1 MPTEETTKLPHF
13 IHAAVAED
21 LRSGRFDYVRTRL
34 PPEPNGYLHIGHVK
48 AFLIDYFVAKE
59 FGGELYLRFDDTNPS
74 KEETEF
80 VDAIED
86 DARWL
91 GIQWAKVTF
100 ASDYF
105 DRLYEWAIRLIK
117 KGLAYVDDQS
127 KEEMGVGR
135 GTLPKGT
142 KWGDTESAIKPGVDS
157 PYRDRSVEENL
168 DLLERMKNG
177 EFPDGSRVLRAKIDM
192 SHPNLVMRDP
202 VMYRIMHT
210 HHHRTGDKWCIY
222 PMYDWSH
229 GQNDSMEGVTHS
241 LCSNEYIIH
250 RPLYEWFLEQLGEF
264 PTRQIEFSRLN
275 LTYAM
280 MSKRKVRKLVEMG
293 FVRGWDDPRL
303 TTLRGLRRRGVT
315 PEAIINFVTG
325 TGETNNDSWVE
336 MAQFDACIRDDL
348 NKRVLRRM
356 AVLKPLKLVIDNY
369 PDGQIE
375 ELEAVNNP
383 EDPAAGTRKVPFSK
397 VIYIDQDDFR
407 ETPPP
412 KYFRLY
418 PGNEVRL
425 RYAYLI
431 RCTGVV
437 KDEAGN
443 VIEVHA
449 TYDPAT
455 RGGDAPDGRKVKS
468 TIHWVS
474 AQHAIPAEIRLYEQL
489 FTVENPDV
497 GDDLES
503 IINPNSLEVL
513 ENCYLEPSLAGAQP
527 GDKFQFERTGY
538 FCADKDLTPD
548 RLVFNRT
555 VSLKD
560 TWARIEQKQGK

>member
-1 MPTEETTKLPHF
+1 MTEETTSRIPTF
-13 IHAAVAED
+13 IREAVAED
-21 LRSGRFDYVRTRL
+21 LKNRRFNYVRTRL

-48 AFLIDYFVAKE
+48 AFLIDYFTAQE

-86 DARWL
+86 DASWL
-91 GIQWAKVTF
+91 GIKWAKVTF

-105 DRLYEWAIRLIK
+105 DLLYDWA
-117 KGLAYVDDQS
+117 AYVDDQTQ
-127 KEEMGVGR
+127 EEMSAAR

-142 KWGDTESAIKPGVDS
+142 KWSETESALKPGVDS
-157 PYRDRSVEENL
+157 PFRNRSVEENL

-177 EFPDGSRVLRAKIDM
+177 EFPEGSRVLRAKIDM
-192 SHPNLVMRDP
+192 THSNTLLRDP
-202 VMYRIMHT
+202 VMYRIMNA
-210 HHHRTGDKWCIY
+210 HHHRTGDKWHIY

-250 RPLYEWFLEQLGEF
+250 RPLYEWFLQQLGAF
-264 PTRQIEFSRLN
+264 PSRQIEFSRLN

-280 MSKRKVRKLVEMG
+280 MSKRKLRKLVETG
-293 FVRGWDDPRL
+293 VVRGWDDPRL

-325 TGETNNDSWVE
+325 IGETNNDSWVE
-336 MAQFDACIRDDL
+336 MAQFEAIIRDDL
-348 NKRVLRRM
+348 NKRALRRM
-356 AVLKPLKLVIDNY
+356 AVLKPLKLVVDNY
-369 PDGQIE
+369 PEGQSE
-375 ELEAVNNP
+375 EMTAVNNP
-383 EDPAAGTRKVPFSK
+383 EDPSAGTRKVPFSK
-397 VIYIDQDDFR
+397 VLYIEQDDFR

-425 RYAYLI
+425 RYAYLVK
-431 RCTGVV
+431 CTSVV
-437 KDEAGN
+437 KNDAGE
-443 VIEVHA
+443 VTEVHC

-474 AQHAIPAEIRLYEQL
+474 AAHALPAEVRLYETL

-503 IINPNSLEVL
+503 ILNPKSLEVL
-513 ENCYLEPSLAGAQP
+513 KDCFVEPALGEAQA
-527 GDKFQFERTGY
+527 GDKIQFERTGY
-538 FCADKDLTPD
+538 FCIDPD
-548 RLVFNRT
+548 SRPGQPVFNRT
-555 VSLKD
+555 VTLKD
-560 TWARIEQKQGK
+560 SWMKIEKKNWVVGKLEIEN

>member
-1 MPTEETTKLPHF
+1 MTEETTSRIPTF
-13 IHAAVAED
+13 IREAVAED
-21 LRSGRFDYVRTRL
+21 LRTGRFNYVRTRL

-48 AFLIDYFVAKE
+48 AFLIDYFTAQE
-59 FGGELYLRFDDTNPS
+59 SGGELYLRFDDTNPS

-80 VDAIED
+80 VDAIEA
-86 DARWL
+86 DAAWL
-91 GIQWAKVTF
+91 GIKWAKVTF

-105 DRLYEWAIRLIK
+105 DLLYEWAVRLVK
-117 KGLAYVDDQS
+117 MGLAYVDDQTQQ
-127 KEEMGVGR
+127 EMSVSR

-142 KWGDTESAIKPGVDS
+142 KWSDTESALKPGVDS
-157 PYRDRSVEENL
+157 PYRGRSVEENL
-168 DLLERMKNG
+168 DLLDRMKNG
-177 EFPDGSRVLRAKIDM
+177 EFPEGSRVLRAKIDM
-192 SHPNLVMRDP
+192 AHPNTLLRDP
-202 VMYRIMHT
+202 VMYRIMNA
-210 HHHRTGDKWCIY
+210 HHHRTGDKWHIY

-250 RPLYEWFLEQLGEF
+250 RPLYEWFLQKLEAF

-275 LTYAM
+275 ITYAM
-280 MSKRKVRKLVEMG
+280 MSKRKLRKLVETG
-293 FVRGWDDPRL
+293 VVRGWDDPRL

-315 PEAIINFVTG
+315 PEAIINFVTH

-336 MAQFDACIRDDL
+336 MGQFEAVIRDDL
-348 NKRVLRRM
+348 NKRALRRM
-356 AVLKPLKLVIDNY
+356 AVLHPLKLVIDNY
-369 PDGQIE
+369 PEGQSE
-375 ELEAVNNP
+375 EMEAVNNP
-383 EDPAAGTRKVPFSK
+383 EDPSAGTRKVPFSK
-397 VIYIDQDDFR
+397 VIYIEQEDFR

-412 KYFRLY
+412 KYYRLF

-431 RCTGVV
+431 RCTHVV
-437 KDEAGN
+437 KNEAGE
-443 VIEVHA
+443 VTEVHC

-474 AQHAIPAEIRLYEQL
+474 AEHALPAEVRLYEQL

-503 IINPNSLEVL
+503 ILNPKSLETL
-513 ENCYLEPSLAGAQP
+513 ENCYVEPALGEAQA
-527 GDKFQFERTGY
+527 GDKIQFERTGY
-538 FCADKDLTPD
+538 FCLDPD
-548 RLVFNRT
+548 SRPGKPVFNRT
-555 VSLKD
+555 VTLKD
-560 TWARIEQKQGK
+560 SWAKIEKKG